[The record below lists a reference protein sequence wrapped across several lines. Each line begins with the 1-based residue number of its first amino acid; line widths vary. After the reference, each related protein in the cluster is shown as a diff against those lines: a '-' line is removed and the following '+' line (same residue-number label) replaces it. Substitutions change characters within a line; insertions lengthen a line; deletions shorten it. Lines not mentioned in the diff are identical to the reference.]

1 MEISFVDLHAFG
13 DASQDGVA
21 ALVYVVVWQE
31 SNNSQGLIT
40 AKSRLAKKGLT
51 IPRLELVAG
60 HMAANLIDYVKKAL
74 QGYPIRYVYA
84 WLDSSVVLHWIK
96 GETHYKQ
103 FVSNRVAKIK
113 EKDYILWRHVP
124 TESNPADIASRG
136 CDGKKLNSR

>member
-1 MEISFVDLHAFG
+1 MEISFVDLHVFG

-31 SNNSQGLIT
+31 SDSSQGLIT

-60 HMAANLIDYVKKAL
+60 HMAANLIDNVKNAL
-74 QGYPIRYVYA
+74 QSHPIMYAHA
-84 WLDSSVVLHWIK
+84 WLDSSVALHWINGK
-96 GETHYKQ
+96 NHYKQ

-113 EKDYILWRHVP
+113 EKDYIL
-124 TESNPADIASRG
+124 
-136 CDGKKLNSR
+136 

>member
-1 MEISFVDLHAFG
+1 MQWDEKLPEKLKQIWVKWIQSLPEKVVITRSIPKADLEISFVDLHAFG

-40 AKSRLAKKGLT
+40 AKSRLAKNGLT

-60 HMAANLIDYVKKAL
+60 HKAANLIDNVKKAL

-84 WLDSSVVLHWIK
+84 
-96 GETHYKQ
+96 
-103 FVSNRVAKIK
+103 
-113 EKDYILWRHVP
+113 
-124 TESNPADIASRG
+124 
-136 CDGKKLNSR
+136 